1 MKNNL
6 LSIQDLKSSVYKK
19 YDVICFEDLADVVTA
34 HSKIYK
40 LFKQLHQD
48 CYQDNQRLCFFT
60 SHKPSDKI
68 LEHVQRAAARVD
80 ISNFFIKIYCAHDI
94 RDNLSRANSK
104 YGYDDVAIG
113 SECVEIEPT
122 QLLEDCH
129 IADYRNLCPMPWIGM
144 FVDATSSVTPC
155 CLYKK
160 SIGNLRTTSATDILF
175 NNDFDQLRQ
184 SIRNGQQPSEC
195 SSCWKNEQ
203 QGTTSYRQY
212 FLIKY
217 NDRFHSD
224 YIDNPTVKTLTIVP
238 NITCN
243 FKCRICSDQA
253 SSSIAVENIAYET
266 DQHVINKMKFQL
278 KQKVGNDSFLTL
290 YQPLYQNLDDIHI
303 LGGEPFLL
311 PTLKEFLHNI
321 IDSGNADHIQME
333 LNTNGSRYD
342 QAVIDLLAKFVSAE
356 ILFSID
362 DIGQRFEV
370 QRGSSWNLICD
381 NIKQILKH
389 KSDNVTTKLEVAVNI
404 QNVFYLDEL
413 VDFAENLGLEIVWNY
428 VLNPDYFCIDYMTP
442 AAKNLV
448 WKKFQ
453 NSPYSQLKKIAERV
467 KHSVGSDGKDF
478 VNHTLA
484 YDQKRNQKFSDSHPE
499 IFIAMNQ

>member
-1 MKNNL
+1 
-6 LSIQDLKSSVYKK
+6 
-19 YDVICFEDLADVVTA
+19 
-34 HSKIYK
+34 
-40 LFKQLHQD
+40 
-48 CYQDNQRLCFFT
+48 
-60 SHKPSDKI
+60 
-68 LEHVQRAAARVD
+68 
-80 ISNFFIKIYCAHDI
+80 
-94 RDNLSRANSK
+94 
-104 YGYDDVAIG
+104 
-113 SECVEIEPT
+113 
-122 QLLEDCH
+122 
-129 IADYRNLCPMPWIGM
+129 
-144 FVDATSSVTPC
+144 
-155 CLYKK
+155 
-160 SIGNLRTTSATDILF
+160 
-175 NNDFDQLRQ
+175 
-184 SIRNGQQPSEC
+184 
-195 SSCWKNEQ
+195 
-203 QGTTSYRQY
+203 
-212 FLIKY
+212 
-217 NDRFHSD
+217 
-224 YIDNPTVKTLTIVP
+224 VKTLTIAP
-238 NITCN
+238 DITCN

-253 SSSIAVENIAYET
+253 SSSIAVENISSQT
-266 DQHVINKMKFQL
+266 DQHTINWMKYQL

-290 YQPLYQNLDDIHI
+290 YQPLYQDLDDIHI

-311 PTLKEFLHNI
+311 PTLKEFLQSI

-333 LNTNGSRYD
+333 FNTNGSRYD

-362 DIGQRFEV
+362 DIGQRFEL
-370 QRGSSWNLICD
+370 QRGSSWDLICD
-381 NIKQILKH
+381 NIEQILKH

-478 VNHTLA
+478 VSHTLA